1 MPTEK
6 ETMKQPPQPERPETY
21 VEGIIEGVVVRPLVV
36 RADKR
41 GWLAELYRSDELPA
55 EQHPVMAY
63 LSETLPGVA
72 RGPHEHRDQT
82 DCFAFIG
89 PGDFS
94 LYLWDA
100 RVGSPTRGT
109 CMKLTAGESSPQ
121 IAIIPPGVVHGYR
134 NTGKTP
140 GWVFNA
146 ANRLYAGQGRRE
158 AVDEIR
164 YEDSE
169 NHPYRMD

>member
-1 MPTEK
+1 
-6 ETMKQPPQPERPETY
+6 MKQSPKPERPETF
-21 VEGIIEGVVVRPLVV
+21 VEGIIEGVDVRPLVV

-41 GWLAELYRSDELPA
+41 GWLAELYRGDELPA

-72 RGPHEHRDQT
+72 RGPHEHHDQT
-82 DCFAFIG
+82 DYFAFIG

-100 RVGSPTRGT
+100 RAGSATRGN
-109 CMKLTAGESSPQ
+109 CMKLAVGESNPKSVV
-121 IAIIPPGVVHGYR
+121 IPPGVVHAYR
-134 NTGKTP
+134 NIGKTP
-140 GWVFNA
+140 GRVFNA
-146 ANRLYAGQGRRE
+146 ANRLYAGPGRRE
-158 AVDEIR
+158 VVDEIR

-169 NHPYRMD
+169 NHPYRME